1 MAFKSKKN
9 RNLPPRMKAR
19 ERIRKNGKVW
29 IGYYYDGRDKNNNRI
44 EIPLG
49 TDLSEAK
56 KKWAELEKKQL
67 PEALQDKTTLG
78 YLFDLYIKSGM
89 TGLKPR
95 TIKDYHS
102 YIKQLRKVFNDAPID
117 QVSTKDIAG
126 YRDARTAKVRA
137 NREITMLS
145 IVYNFAID
153 KGLAEHNPAEK
164 VKKNKEKARDYYAY
178 DEVFYSVYN
187 YAEQVIK
194 DLMMVAYL
202 TGQRPTDV
210 RDIRLFDIS
219 KDHLYIGQDKTE
231 KKLRIKLNIDN
242 TRTELG
248 KVIDDIIA
256 RKADNSPF
264 LFSCDGNHLTYAMF
278 RKRFTK
284 ARSLA
289 LNEALEKNDT
299 YLADKIQDFQF
310 KDVRPKAASDIND
323 LSAASMLLGHTR
335 EQITKMVYIRKGQE
349 VTPLNITKNNK
360 DGEQQ

>member
-1 MAFKSKKN
+1 
-9 RNLPPRMKAR
+9 
-19 ERIRKNGKVW
+19 
-29 IGYYYDGRDKNNNRI
+29 
-44 EIPLG
+44 
-49 TDLSEAK
+49 
-56 KKWAELEKKQL
+56 
-67 PEALQDKTTLG
+67 
-78 YLFDLYIKSGM
+78 
-89 TGLKPR
+89 
-95 TIKDYHS
+95 
-102 YIKQLRKVFNDAPID
+102 
-117 QVSTKDIAG
+117 
-126 YRDARTAKVRA
+126 
-137 NREITMLS
+137 MLS
-145 IVYNFAID
+145 IIYNYAID
-153 KGLAEHNPAEK
+153 KGYTDHNPAEK

-194 DLMMVAYL
+194 DLMLVAYL

-242 TRTELG
+242 ARTELG

-256 RKADNSPF
+256 RKKDNSPF
-264 LFSCDGNHLTYAMF
+264 LFSCDGDHLTYAMF

-299 YLADKIQDFQF
+299 YLANKIQDFQF

-323 LSAASMLLGHTR
+323 LSAASMLLGHTK
-335 EQITKMVYIRKGQE
+335 EQITKSVYVRIGQE
-349 VTPLNITKNNK
+349 VEPLNKSIKK
-360 DGEQQ
+360 